1 MTADGPDEALA
12 WLGADAGRL
21 RTLAEI
27 WATVDLERSLAELR
41 TRSATATA
49 SAAGAIVNPGG
60 NDPPHAADDPLLGAR
75 VLVLTTDDGRQ
86 IALAEPSTE
95 GRLAAA
101 LARHDEGHI
110 GAYLEAPV
118 DLDAVAARA
127 AAAQIR
133 LSRPA
138 FGPFGQSVL
147 VLPGKGSSRHLILVE
162 RPAVPSPA

>member
-1 MTADGPDEALA
+1 LTADDPDELLA
-12 WLGADAGRL
+12 WLGSGAGRL

-27 WATVDLERSLAELR
+27 WATVDLERSLAEFR

-95 GRLAAA
+95 GRLAAT
-101 LARHDEGHI
+101 LARHGEAHV
-110 GAYLEAPV
+110 GAYVEAPV
-118 DLDAVAARA
+118 GLDVVAARA
-127 AAAQIR
+127 ATAQIP

-138 FGPFGQSVL
+138 VGPFGQSVL
-147 VLPGKGSSRHLILVE
+147 VLPGRGSSRHLILVE